1 MIHCHCHVVSC
12 ICYVHA
18 SNVAISGL
26 CGCLFALLQCLNDNA
41 YQVAEYFLGENDYLS
56 LQNSSRGIFFLFN
69 VMEFMFARM
78 HSYSPKYYKIVDSEF
93 PQYVSYIVLRQS
105 LTLIYLVA
113 ETSVVFF
120 DRGEQNCWVPVP
132 SRYDIYRPC
141 PPGDGIYAHARVV
154 SVIIRLFYLHANRD
168 LQ

>member
-1 MIHCHCHVVSC
+1 MYVMYMHRMLQYPGCADACLHCCSVS
-12 ICYVHA
+12 I
-18 SNVAISGL
+18 
-26 CGCLFALLQCLNDNA
+26 LNDNA

-105 LTLIYLVA
+105 VTLIYLVA
-113 ETSVVFF
+113 ETSVVLLFF
-120 DRGEQNCWVPVP
+120 
-132 SRYDIYRPC
+132 
-141 PPGDGIYAHARVV
+141 
-154 SVIIRLFYLHANRD
+154 
-168 LQ
+168 